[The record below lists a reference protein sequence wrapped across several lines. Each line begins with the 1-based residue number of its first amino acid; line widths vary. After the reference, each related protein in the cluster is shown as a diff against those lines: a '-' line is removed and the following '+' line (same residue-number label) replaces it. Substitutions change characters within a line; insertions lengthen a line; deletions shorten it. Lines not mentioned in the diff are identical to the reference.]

1 MANTYEI
8 IASVTVGSGGAAT
21 IDFTSIPATYT
32 DLLIK
37 LSSRSDRSGNT
48 SADQY
53 IQFNGNTSAVYSMRR
68 LLGTGSSA
76 SSDSASS
83 DAKGAFVGMATGS
96 TATASTFANTEIYI
110 PNYTSSNA
118 KSISIDSVTEN
129 NATEAYQ
136 VFNASLWNPVTQAA
150 ITSLLIGTYT
160 TNNFVQYSTAYLYGI
175 SNA

>member
-1 MANTYEI
+1 MANTFTLI
-8 IASVTVGSGGAAT
+8 SSVTLSSSAAT
-21 IDFTSIPATYT
+21 ISFTSIPATYT

-68 LLGTGSSA
+68 LMGNGSSTSGD
-76 SSDSASS
+76 SSSGAT
-83 DAKGAFVGMATGS
+83 GAFVGDATAPS
-96 TATASTFANTEIYI
+96 ATASTFANTEIYI

-118 KSISIDSVTEN
+118 KSILISSVTEN

-136 VFNASLWNPVTQAA
+136 IFNASLWNTATQAA
-150 ITSLLIGTYT
+150 ITSLLIGTVT
-160 TNNFVQYSTAYLYGI
+160 SNNFVQYTTAYLYGI

>member
-1 MANTYEI
+1 MATAI
-8 IASVTVGSGGAAT
+8 TLISSVTVGSGGAANIT
-21 IDFTSIPATYT
+21 FSSIPADYT

-37 LSSRSDRSGNT
+37 LSSRSDRSGNP
-48 SADQY
+48 AGDQY

-68 LLGTGSSA
+68 LMGNGSSP
-76 SSDSASS
+76 SSDSSS
-83 DAKGAFVGMATGS
+83 GATGAFVGDATAT

-136 VFNASLWNPVTQAA
+136 IFNAALWNPVTQAA
-150 ITSLLIGTYT
+150 ITSLLIGTVT
-160 TNNFVQYSTAYLYGI
+160 SNNFVQYTTAYLYGI

>member
-1 MANTYEI
+1 MATTYTLI
-8 IASVTVGSGGAAT
+8 SSVTVGSGGAAT
-21 IDFTSIPATYT
+21 INFTSIPATYT

-53 IQFNGNTSAVYSMRR
+53 IQFNSNTSAVYSMIR
-68 LLGTGSSA
+68 LMGNGSSP
-76 SSDSASS
+76 SSDSSS
-83 DAKGAFVGMATGS
+83 GATGAFVGDATAA

-118 KSISIDSVTEN
+118 KSISTDSVTEN

-136 VFNASLWNPVTQAA
+136 IFNASLWNPATQAA
-150 ITSLLIGTYT
+150 ITSLLIGTVT
-160 TNNFVQYSTAYLYGI
+160 SNNFVQYTTAYLYGI